1 MPCSTWPM
9 AGSAAAGAWPTP
21 RAPARSPTA
30 RASRVALRLC
40 AAGSPYGSV
49 PPGRLTALCRRVALR
64 LRAAGSPYGSVPP
77 GRLTAPCR
85 RVALR
90 LCAVDQ
96 RSVVVDSDVRVGGEA
111 GISGVERVI
120 VRLGHGRVAGLE

>member
-30 RASRVALRLC
+30 RASR
-40 AAGSPYGSV
+40 G
-49 PPGRLTALCRRVALR
+49 ALR